1 MRMFDR
7 DNVSTAIPEQWL
19 VGARV
24 RGLDPMKDLD
34 IALDPEFN
42 VLYGLNGVGKS
53 RLLHALSLDPSLTR
67 GASLELHLSA
77 PPGPI
82 DPSLVEDWLTR
93 VPGNPW
99 NLLLRPGIG
108 SERFPGVPD
117 AGPTTHLLLP
127 VYEAARTILDQLP
140 DRVPRHAEGVVF
152 RLLELTARTPHLI
165 TELTGSTTLRRFID
179 ASLEVARGGRFII
192 RLDDGFL
199 TVELATAV
207 PEPHSTLGQL
217 IESTRTEFL
226 SRVGIRHEHYLE
238 EHLGSRLM
246 DHIWEAQGMP
256 EPGQLRDAV
265 AMTVEDEWE
274 SVALESC
281 FHPLLH
287 AGAGLTLARMRMD
300 GGPAWLAVPLL
311 QIHVPARHGDDVGL
325 TVLPEWRARDLDE
338 LQRYT
343 FAQLPPLLERRDA
356 SLTPER
362 DFGIMS
368 SGERAQIFWASDAN
382 AHVVD
387 EIESLAND
395 LYRLLLD
402 EAPRLEMVQRSPAG
416 EPRFFM
422 WGMLDW
428 TAVEANGNRLHV
440 SSLGD
445 ARLRWAVFA
454 IRLALELR
462 GAVREHA
469 RLVIIDEPERGL
481 HRTAERR
488 LASGLRR
495 LGKELGL
502 TIVVATHSPSF
513 TRLPGVTNH
522 HLQRDDAG
530 HLTVEALEAAS
541 ADPDPLG
548 MTHADRAGFI
558 RALVLVPD
566 ELDAA
571 AFEGFLGDSAEED
584 GLLIRALGDLGT
596 DLGRGRDGRRRLPD
610 APEARLLH
618 QVVRYTDAAIFLL
631 TDEHQLQGRHERA
644 AQDADD
650 AHSDTY
656 AALLDISAP
665 PENELLQDNGL
676 TPEEL
681 FRDRVRTLRRH
692 LVALNATERS
702 RTIRFNRNS
711 LTSRLAFPASYDFFG
726 TRTADL
732 LNRAWRHYYGTAG
745 EEGAAEGISAQ
756 IGEIL
761 TPDAFRDAAASSD
774 SVPDVVTL
782 LLSEATD
789 DHPYADVLTPP
800 YTSFSPG
807 GRPIDSYTD
816 DVPF

>member
-1 MRMFDR
+1 MFDR
-7 DNVSTAIPEQWL
+7 DHVSSAVPEQWL

-34 IALDPEFN
+34 VALDPEFN

-117 AGPTTHLLLP
+117 TGPTTHLLLP
-127 VYEAARTILDQLP
+127 VYEAARTVLDQLP

-199 TVELATAV
+199 TVELATAM

-217 IESTRTEFL
+217 IGSTRAEFL
-226 SRVGIRHEHYLE
+226 SRVGIRDERYLE

-246 DHIWEAQGMP
+246 DHFWEEEGMP

-265 AMTVEDEWE
+265 AMAVEDEWE

-287 AGAGLTLARMRMD
+287 AGAGLTMARMRID

-368 SGERAQIFWASDAN
+368 SGERAQTFWASDAN

-495 LGKELGL
+495 LGRELGL

-513 TRLPGVTNH
+513 IRLPGVTNH

-541 ADPDPLG
+541 AHPDPLG
-548 MTHADRAGFI
+548 MTYADRAGFI

-584 GLLIRALGDLGT
+584 GVLIRALGDLGM
-596 DLGRGRDGRRRLPD
+596 DLGRGKDGRRHLPEE
-610 APEARLLH
+610 PEARLLH
-618 QVVRYTDAAIFLL
+618 QIVRYTDARIILV
-631 TDEHQLQGRHERA
+631 G
-644 AQDADD
+644 DADQLAPRD
-650 AHSDTY
+650 HMAAEGIRPGPADTY
-656 AALLDISAP
+656 AELLDIRSVTEAELMGTDDP
-665 PENELLQDNGL
+665 TPNERFRERVQTLL
-676 TPEEL
+676 
-681 FRDRVRTLRRH
+681 RH
-692 LVALNATERS
+692 LVALGASDRS
-702 RTIRFNRNS
+702 RPLRFDRDDF
-711 LTSRLAFPASYDFFG
+711 TSSLAFSTTYDFVG
-726 TRTADL
+726 SRTAEL
-732 LNRAWRHYYGTAG
+732 LSRAWRHYYETPG

-756 IGEIL
+756 IGEVL
-761 TPDAFRDAAASSD
+761 TPDAFRDAAAMSD
-774 SVPDVVTL
+774 SVPDVVAL
-782 LLSEATD
+782 LLSEVTD
-789 DHPYADVLTPP
+789 SDPYGDVLTSP
-800 YTSFSPG
+800 YASFRPG
-807 GRPIDSYTD
+807 GRPIGSFTD
-816 DVPF
+816 DLPF